1 MCDFGMMVVCK
12 SCGED
17 VPGDE
22 FNAGMHD
29 CPMTVKPIEGE
40 SYPDYSKR
48 CDEHKR
54 GVLLGMLPEEGARVE
69 LTEDIERY
77 PWCTVPTGATGIVE
91 ETGDL
96 FVHIRLEQGFKG
108 MKDWD
113 NLLSLCDADIID
125 NHELKR
131 LRVIAG
137 KENDN
142 G

>member
-12 SCGED
+12 SCGGD

-54 GVLLGMLPEEGARVE
+54 GVLLSMLPKEGDRVE
-69 LTEDIERY
+69 LTEDFERF
-77 PWCTVPTGATGIVE
+77 PHFIAKKGLAGVITEV
-91 ETGDL
+91 GDL
-96 FVHIRLEQGFKG
+96 FVNIRLEEKVEG
-108 MKDWD
+108 MEHWD
-113 NLLSLCDADIID
+113 NELHICHEDLWD
-125 NHELKR
+125 NHDINSF
-131 LRVIAG
+131 RVVEG
-137 KENDN
+137 GE
-142 G
+142 